1 MTHGS
6 WKNPKTA
13 NGYIENSVAYK
24 KRTENM
30 ITSLVNDFSTT
41 AVLPTSSTSTAVVP
55 TPSSSK
61 SVVPTPF
68 NTPSLSTVVP
78 TSINQTVPAN
88 PSHTFSFT
96 PDESLEDFI
105 SDFETT
111 NLRVPS
117 SFENNV
123 NSLSPSIGISSSQN
137 LDNFIIVEE
146 VHGEPRFSVSHPKSE
161 NHFHLNNCSNFTIN
175 FK

>member
-68 NTPSLSTVVP
+68 NTPSSSTAVVP
-78 TSINQTVPAN
+78 TP
-88 PSHTFSFT
+88 
-96 PDESLEDFI
+96 FI
-105 SDFETT
+105 LLVYLQLF
-111 NLRVPS
+111 LL
-117 SFENNV
+117 
-123 NSLSPSIGISSSQN
+123 LSTKLFQPIHLI
-137 LDNFIIVEE
+137 
-146 VHGEPRFSVSHPKSE
+146 
-161 NHFHLNNCSNFTIN
+161 HFHLPPMKAWKTLFLILKPQTYVYLPHLKIMSILFRLRLEYRRVKI
-175 FK
+175 